1 MRGGDGDLSM
11 PGMQSADNA
20 PSGSMSD
27 VDDYLRGR
35 QVYAVEQNVERGLIS
50 FTLAAAISVLFFFQT
65 YPVSSLCWFAAV
77 VVIGTIRIALARRTT
92 RGPPVLLPERKLWF
106 YASWSVLSAF
116 TMLSFP
122 SWMIMHE
129 SGLKF
134 AFMLALSIGTFWSAS
149 FVHAPVFRSAMAFM
163 LTALLATGIA
173 AASTGPTFDNLVLF
187 VLYAIAVGSGS
198 SLIRQHSKAFRDSV
212 LQEMTLAKQNEVIGL
227 LLREH
232 EDQSSDWLWQTDAQ
246 RRIVFPSP
254 RFASAFG
261 HAPEAMEGQ
270 HLGLMLEDRL
280 RPENASAVTDLLAK
294 LQANRSFRDH
304 VVPITIEGAQRW
316 FAISGRPIPGA
327 GGLFTGFR
335 GVMSDVTASQ
345 QAEQQVRHLALYDA
359 LTDLPNRTN
368 FSSALEAAQQSGRPF
383 ALLSIDLDGFKP
395 INDCYG
401 HPAGDAFLVEI
412 AGRLAQ
418 AASAPTSLV
427 ARFGGDE
434 FTMLTFDCEPDR
446 VEALCL
452 EVLKRVE
459 AHVEIDR
466 FELSVGASIG
476 VVFAPRDGLTS
487 TDLLKNADA
496 ALYRA
501 KRDGRGTFRIFG
513 AEMDLQVQ
521 TRNRLAHDLRQAL
534 ARKELQLVFQP
545 FIDASTGVVTG
556 CEALV
561 RWHHAERGTIS
572 PADFIPLAEAT
583 GLIVPMGDWIMEEA
597 CRTAVLWPDARR
609 VAVNVS
615 PVQFR
620 DRDLPDR
627 ILAILLR
634 TGLPPS
640 RFEIE
645 VTESLLVEDVSGA
658 LDILRRIRALGVRI
672 ALDDFGTGYS
682 SLGYLRVFPFD
693 KIKIDKSFIA
703 DLSDRPDCQIIVRA
717 VRDIAHGLD
726 MTVTAEGVET
736 EQQAALLRG
745 IGCDEFQGYLFSRP
759 LSRPDLQSWAGWH
772 RAA

>member
-1 MRGGDGDLSM
+1 MLGGDDTGKSGLLSDDDTRSE
-11 PGMQSADNA
+11 SAA
-20 PSGSMSD
+20 SS

-50 FTLAAAISVLFFFQT
+50 FAVAAAVSVLFFFHS
-65 YPVSSLCWFAAV
+65 YPLSSVCWFAAV
-77 VVIGTIRIALARRTT
+77 VVVSAIRISLARRSTSK
-92 RGPPVLLPERKLWF
+92 PPVMLSENRLWL
-106 YASWSVLSAF
+106 YMSWSVLSAV

-122 SWMIMHE
+122 SWIIMHE

-163 LTALLATGIA
+163 LSELLVTGIA
-173 AASTGPTFDNLVLF
+173 AASTGPTTDNLVLF

-198 SLIRQHSKAFRDSV
+198 SLIRQQSKAFRDSV

-232 EDQSSDWLWQTDAQ
+232 EDQSSDWLWQTDAEM
-246 RRIVFPSP
+246 RIVLPSP

-261 HAPEAMEGQ
+261 QSPEALEGRS
-270 HLGLMLEDRL
+270 LELVLADRL
-280 RPENASAVTDLLAK
+280 QPKNAPAVADLLTK
-294 LQANRSFRDH
+294 LRENRSFRDH
-304 VVPITIEGAQRW
+304 VVPITVGGTQRW
-316 FAISGRPIPGA
+316 FSISGRPIPGRDA
-327 GGLFTGFR
+327 CFIGFR
-335 GVMSDVTASQ
+335 GVMSDVSASQ
-345 QAEQQVRHLALYDA
+345 QAEQQVRHLALYDG
-359 LTDLPNRTN
+359 LTDLPNRSN

-412 AGRLAQ
+412 SRRLAQ
-418 AASAPTSLV
+418 VASATGLV

-434 FTMLTFDCEPDR
+434 FMMLTFDCEPDR

-452 EVLKRVE
+452 QLLKEIE
-459 AHVEIDR
+459 APVDIER
-466 FELSVGASIG
+466 FELTVGASIG
-476 VVFAPRDGLTS
+476 VVFAPKDGLTS

-501 KRDGRGTFRIFG
+501 KRDGRGTFRFFG

-521 TRNRLAHDLRQAL
+521 ARNRLAHDLRQAL
-534 ARKELQLVFQP
+534 ARKELRLVFQP
-545 FIDASTGVVTG
+545 FIDAKTGMVTG

-561 RWHHAERGTIS
+561 RWQHAEKGTIS

-583 GLIVPMGDWIMEEA
+583 GLIVPMGDWILEEA
-597 CRTAVLWPDARR
+597 CRTAALWPAPRR

-620 DRDLPDR
+620 DHDLPER

-640 RFEIE
+640 RLEIE
-645 VTESLLVEDVSGA
+645 VTESLLVEDVSAA

-693 KIKIDKSFIA
+693 KIKIDKSFVAEIA
-703 DLSDRPDCQIIVRA
+703 ERADCQIIVRA

-736 EQQAALLRG
+736 EQQAALLRE

-759 LSRPDLQSWAGWH
+759 LSRPDLQSWDHWH
-772 RAA
+772 HAA